1 MLSQKNI
8 VSTFTERIFN
18 YIKQIRYYKRS
29 SINGGVMNIKDNLLE
44 IEKTIN
50 DFKNGLSWSLDD
62 LRNYIQDGETDKA
75 LKEIDEIQIN
85 MEEL

>member
-1 MLSQKNI
+1 
-8 VSTFTERIFN
+8 
-18 YIKQIRYYKRS
+18 
-29 SINGGVMNIKDNLLE
+29 MNIKDNLLE

-50 DFKNGLSWSLDD
+50 DFKSGLGWSLDD